1 MKKVF
6 TTGQVA
12 KICKVAPR
20 TVSKWFD
27 SGRLR
32 GYRIPGSQD
41 RRIPREHLIKFLKEH
56 GMPLGELEEEGLHKV
71 LLIGCEKLF
80 IDRVKELLPEDDDF
94 KFELAHS
101 GFEAGIQAESFH
113 PDTIVIDLG
122 LGRSEALQI
131 ATNLRKNPAYEATL
145 IIGADK
151 LFVDRVKELLP
162 EDDDYKYELAHS
174 GFEAGTKASAFQP
187 DTIIIDHAMGR
198 HEAIMIAQT
207 LRRNEAYKE
216 TLIVALASED
226 EPNPEALIDPA
237 TGYSDSFKKPF
248 DINLLA
254 ERIRTLVEQKRDL

>member
-56 GMPLGELEEEGLHKV
+56 GMPLGELEEEGLHKI
-71 LLIGCEKLF
+71 LIIGAEKLF
-80 IDRVKELLPEDDDF
+80 IDRVKEVLPEDEDF
-94 KFELAHS
+94 KYELAHS

-113 PDTIVIDLG
+113 PDTIIIDLAM
-122 LGRSEALQI
+122 GRSEALQI
-131 ATNLRKNPAYEATL
+131 AGNLRRNPAYE
-145 IIGADK
+145 
-151 LFVDRVKELLP
+151 
-162 EDDDYKYELAHS
+162 
-174 GFEAGTKASAFQP
+174 Q
-187 DTIIIDHAMGR
+187 
-198 HEAIMIAQT
+198 
-207 LRRNEAYKE
+207 

-226 EPNPEALIDPA
+226 EAAPESLVNFGFNEA
-237 TGYSDSFKKPF
+237 FKKPF
-248 DINLLA
+248 RHGSA
-254 ERIRTLVEQKRDL
+254 G

>member
-71 LLIGCEKLF
+71 LVIGAERLF
-80 IDRVKELLPEDDDF
+80 IDRVKELLPDDEDY
-94 KFELAHS
+94 KYEVANS
-101 GFEAGIQAESFH
+101 GFEAGIQAHSFH
-113 PDTIVIDLG
+113 PDTIIIDLA

-131 ATNLRKNPAYEATL
+131 AQNLRRNPHYEATL
-145 IIGADK
+145 II
-151 LFVDRVKELLP
+151 
-162 EDDDYKYELAHS
+162 
-174 GFEAGTKASAFQP
+174 
-187 DTIIIDHAMGR
+187 
-198 HEAIMIAQT
+198 
-207 LRRNEAYKE
+207 
-216 TLIVALASED
+216 ALASED
-226 EPNPEALIDPA
+226 EAEPEGLKNFGFSEA
-237 TGYSDSFKKPF
+237 FKKPF
-248 DINLLA
+248 DVALLA
-254 ERIRTLVEQKRDL
+254 ERIRTLVDEKRANL